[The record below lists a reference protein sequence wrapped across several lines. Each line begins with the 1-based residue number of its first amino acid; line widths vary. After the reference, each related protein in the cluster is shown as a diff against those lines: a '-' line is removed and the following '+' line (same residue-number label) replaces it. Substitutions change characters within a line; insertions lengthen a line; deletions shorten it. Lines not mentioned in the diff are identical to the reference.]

1 MRSTPSPRSQLHR
14 RGDDRGAESLVIKR
28 HRHLKWHALDPLEH
42 VLMLVCGISIVGFT
56 SSVFLDVVTREL
68 GRPLL
73 WLQLVTT
80 GFFGWGVFIGMAT
93 ATRRL
98 DHLNLVEITKH
109 MRGARRTAFEVSNR
123 MVILAVGAAMLV
135 FGIQNFFN
143 DLGSYRA
150 PSLIPLA
157 TYTAM
162 RAGRRRAD
170 RAVLRRAAR
179 ERLAQRVRGTGRRGR
194 LCRGSSNDERSDSA
208 HDDRSVSAVRLYGRA
223 GRLRADGRRARGL
236 HR

>member
-1 MRSTPSPRSQLHR
+1 M
-14 RGDDRGAESLVIKR
+14 AESLVITR
-28 HRHLKWHALDPLEH
+28 HRHLKWDALDPLEH
-42 VLMLVCGISIVGFT
+42 LLMLLCGLSIVGFT

-73 WLQLVTT
+73 WLQLATT

-93 ATRRL
+93 ATRRM

-109 MRGARRTAFEVSNR
+109 MRGARRTFFEVSNR
-123 MVILAVGAAMLV
+123 LVILAVGGAMFI

-157 TYTAM
+157 TYTACVPVSGALIVLFCVEQLVNGC
-162 RAGRRRAD
+162 RNGFEGPEDEDDFAG
-170 RAVLRRAAR
+170 VIK
-179 ERLAQRVRGTGRRGR
+179 
-194 LCRGSSNDERSDSA
+194 
-208 HDDRSVSAVRLYGRA
+208 
-223 GRLRADGRRARGL
+223 
-236 HR
+236 